1 MKTSINIE
9 CELYNLAGPAALGT
23 RLRKLA
29 DILAS
34 DAEQLYRHYQVNIDP
49 RWFPLLFMLG
59 KNDSMTVSE
68 LAASIGQSHASVSQV
83 VKRLAQA
90 ELVTSKPC
98 EDDGRASRL
107 TLTDTGREAAEKL
120 DIQVNDVNTA
130 VSGLFADAGVNLWQA
145 LAAIDHALNEQPLLS
160 RVKATQ
166 RQRIAKNIE
175 IKPFAPEYAAD
186 FKALNEKWINEHF
199 TLEEADRKAL
209 DDPKGYIIKP
219 GGYIAVAIW
228 QGKVVGTCALI
239 KQPDNEYELAKMAVT
254 ERCKSTGVGFLL
266 GQHMI
271 EAARKMGAKS
281 VYLES
286 NSKLK
291 PALNL
296 YRKLGFKPSVGKSS
310 PYCRC
315 DVQMEMIF

>member
-1 MKTSINIE
+1 MTKD
-9 CELYNLAGPAALGT
+9 CDLYNLAGPAALGT

-29 DILAS
+29 DMLAA
-34 DAEQLYRHYQVNIDP
+34 DAEQLYQHYQVNIDP
-49 RWFPLLFMLG
+49 RWFPHLFMLG
-59 KNDSMTVSE
+59 KHDSMTVSE

-83 VKRLAQA
+83 AKRMSQA
-90 ELVTSKPC
+90 ELVASKPC

-107 TLTDTGREAAEKL
+107 TLTSTGREAAEKL
-120 DIQVNDVNTA
+120 DIQVNDVNTP
-130 VSGLFADAGVNLWQA
+130 VTRLFADAGVNLWQA
-145 LAAIDHALNEQPLLS
+145 LAAIDHALDEQTLLS

-166 RQRIAKNIE
+166 RKRIAENIE
-175 IKPFAPEYAAD
+175 IKPFAPEHAAD
-186 FKALNEKWINEHF
+186 FKALNKKWITEHF
-199 TLEEADRKAL
+199 SLEEADRKTL
-209 DDPKGYIIKP
+209 DDPYGYVIEP

-239 KQPDNEYELAKMAVT
+239 KQANDEYELAKMAVT
-254 ERCKSTGVGFLL
+254 DRCKSTGVGFLL

-271 EAARKMGAKS
+271 ETARDLGAKS
-281 VYLES
+281 IYLES

-315 DVQMEMIF
+315 DVQMEMAL